1 MGFKC
6 GIIGLPNVGKS
17 TLFNLLTKGNS
28 AVANFPFC
36 TIKPNIGIV
45 PVIDERI
52 EHLAKIVSPKKIV
65 NAFIKFIDI
74 AGLVKG
80 ASKGEGLGNQFLANI
95 RETDAIVHVVR
106 CFKNENITHIYNKV
120 EPAQDIDIINAELIL
135 SDFDLCEKNISQ
147 LQKKISLKSNET
159 EKKIHVLKKCI
170 NHLTKFLMLKTL
182 NLNKDEKELIS
193 YLRFLTLKPIMYV
206 ANMNE
211 TKESYYFLDK
221 LNKIAKKE
229 GSTVIPIYANLESEL
244 VEMNNE
250 EQKSFMKEF
259 NIKTLGLNS
268 IVSAGYKL
276 LNLITFFSVGIKE
289 IRAWEILNGST
300 SIQAA
305 HKIHS
310 DFSRGFIRVEIIK
323 YIDFI
328 KYKSEVKIKEMG
340 KMRIEGKRYCIQ
352 DGDIVR
358 FLFNV

>member
-52 EHLAKIVSPKKIV
+52 DHLVKIVSPKKIV
-65 NAFIKFIDI
+65 NAFIEFIDI

-80 ASKGEGLGNQFLANI
+80 ASQGEGLGNQFLSNI
-95 RETDAIVHVVR
+95 RETDAVVHVVR
-106 CFKNENITHIYNKV
+106 CFKNDNITHIYNKV
-120 EPAQDIDIINAELIL
+120 QPEEDIDIINTELIL
-135 SDFDLCEKNISQ
+135 SDFDLCEKNILQ
-147 LQKKISLKSNET
+147 LQKKISLKNNEV
-159 EKKIHVLKKCI
+159 EKKIYVLKKCI
-170 NHLTKFLMLKTL
+170 NHLKKFLMLKTL
-182 NLNKDEKELIS
+182 NLNKDEKELVS
-193 YLRFLTLKPIMYV
+193 YLRFVTLKPMMYV

-211 TKESYYFLDK
+211 EKESYYFLDK
-221 LNKIAKKE
+221 LNNIAKKE
-229 GSTVIPIYANLESEL
+229 DSIVIPIYANLESEL
-244 VEMNNE
+244 IKMNNE
-250 EQKSFMKEF
+250 EQKDFMKEF
-259 NIKTLGLNS
+259 NIKALGLNS
-268 IVSAGYKL
+268 IISSGYKL

-323 YIDFI
+323 YVDFI

-340 KMRIEGKRYCIQ
+340 KLRIEGKKYCIQ
-352 DGDIVR
+352 DGDIVH